1 MAIFPHSDPE
11 VRRTDLPVPVERHQ
25 PFHSG
30 MSALGPL
37 SALFVGIL
45 AFALFVFG
53 ASRIDHGAEQPKTA
67 SQQRPADAAVTGL
80 SPQAQEQERARGRET
95 TGAAPIE
102 QQQDNPP
109 STAKTGVP
117 PAR

>member
-1 MAIFPHSDPE
+1 MAVFPHTDPE
-11 VRRTDLPVPVERHQ
+11 DRRTDLPVPVERHQ
-25 PFHSG
+25 PFNSG
-30 MSALGPL
+30 MSAIGPL

-45 AFALFVFG
+45 GFALFVFG
-53 ASRIDHGAEQPKTA
+53 ASRIDHGAEPQQTA
-67 SQQRPADAAVTGL
+67 GQQQPADAAKTGL
-80 SPQAQEQERARGRET
+80 SPQAQQQERARGRET